1 MKDEPF
7 NSFLYAE
14 PGLLTLSS
22 VYILTH
28 KHRKHPLF
36 GGGGEGLRGR
46 AGSVPHT
53 ISDSVHGVETC
64 MVKNLAPA
72 PDQMPS
78 LSLQRLGAMQ
88 ICVTADTLLDLL
100 SRCSWIP
107 RQILLKVSFSE
118 YANVSESIQSMME
131 CFPFRILFLKRDRMA
146 VRSSTTCANGC
157 YSKEF
162 LLLSLT
168 CFKHQ
173 MRGSK

>member
-7 NSFLYAE
+7 NSFLYPE

-36 GGGGEGLRGR
+36 GGSGERLRGR
-46 AGSVPHT
+46 VGSVPHM

-78 LSLQRLGAMQ
+78 LSLQRVGAMQ
-88 ICVTADTLLDLL
+88 ICVAADALLGLL
-100 SRCSWIP
+100 SCCSWIP

-118 YANVSESIQSMME
+118 YGNVSKSIQSMME
-131 CFPFRILFLKRDRMA
+131 CFPFHMLFLKRDRMA
-146 VRSSTTCANGC
+146 VRCSTMCVNRC
-157 YSKEF
+157 
-162 LLLSLT
+162 
-168 CFKHQ
+168 
-173 MRGSK
+173 